1 MSGALRD
8 ALEPFAKLAGAIAYA
23 AVPDDQ
29 YFDIHFAD
37 GDEACFNGFT
47 AGDIRRARKAFD
59 AGPEQTL
66 ANASLIAAAHA
77 MYEALE
83 GLLRAVDDGEAMDRV
98 PFDDARAALKQ
109 ARGES
114 P

>member
-1 MSGALRD
+1 MVLPLATSA
-8 ALEPFAKLAGAIAYA
+8 APAKPSMRGQNKLS
-23 AVPDDQ
+23 
-29 YFDIHFAD
+29 
-37 GDEACFNGFT
+37 
-47 AGDIRRARKAFD
+47 R
-59 AGPEQTL
+59 TL
-66 ANASLIAAAHA
+66 SLIAAAHA

-98 PFDDARAALKQ
+98 PFDDARAALK